1 MPKTIHALLVG
12 INAYQQKPLY
22 GCVNDA
28 LAVGRFFK
36 TFTAQ
41 PETDLI
47 WNPKYLLAPHAADQA
62 EIDAAAAIDPKV
74 ADQRLPTRQELIEAF
89 ETHFL
94 SDQVKPDDICLFYY
108 SGHGAQEVAA
118 PEFQHLE
125 SDGMNQTFV
134 CLDSREPGN
143 RDLLDKE
150 MAWLLAQTRSRIP
163 NGHLL
168 VITDNCFAGNATR
181 NSDATVRDRRER
193 ASDEPT
199 PFSELLGVKNNPET
213 DWIFKITDGKAF
225 YTKEAPHIHL
235 AASRENETSKE
246 TAIAGKNHGV
256 FTWNLLSVLQQGG
269 TALNYVEIMRRTESM
284 VRAMIANQLPQL
296 NAWAGAAKSDS
307 FLGADLAPIPTEYPV
322 LYEKGRWLLQAG
334 ALNGISVDASGKRKT
349 TVKLSGGREVEILEL
364 HSTYSLLNAASFQ
377 KEDTLLSML
386 PERAVILQMPAA
398 QISVFIDRENVS
410 EDAYAKLQQAVT
422 AIKPLYCH
430 FDAPNASEAEYA
442 VMQDS
447 KGHYMLV
454 QKNSDYPVFKRQ
466 IQAFQFIEFCEAVG
480 CWRYVHRQ
488 NKSDMSGLTT
498 DDIELT
504 FEVLHDVNPETVNG
518 TSGKIVSEDRIH
530 LTYQP
535 EDANGIEKVP
545 AIRCKVRLKKQG
557 FWIGGLYMDNEFGI
571 YEFLPP
577 KQDTTGQERYFE
589 YQADGASFNAVPI
602 RMDPI
607 RISQGV
613 LETTEYIK
621 IFISNRQFSLSDFVQ
636 EPLPLDEQTKRGN
649 IGFGKGAQTPPEW
662 MVITVPVRISVS
674 QTQVNLRSLS
684 GAGFRISGLPEG
696 FEAKAAM
703 SNLSAIEQKMRDA
716 PAERSQEMVFQ
727 KTIMPPAWL
736 WGDIPSASVV
746 FDSRVDAREMD
757 AVSVIELTDVKGQ
770 LNQPFFL
777 ELDEPCAE
785 DEVIVAYGYDED
797 MEGFMPVGLSN
808 GSAQVEILTLPS
820 ETAGQITDDVPG
832 FQQKDLKRSV
842 KMFFKKVIKK
852 QNPNTLAMVNK
863 DLSRET
869 DPTRIKAAVDQAQNI
884 LLVTHGF
891 LGDTDKM
898 AVAIMQK
905 TQIHTSYQVVLAYDF
920 ENLNTPLEKT
930 AKDLYQ
936 RLTAVGVYTPDS
948 GRRLT
953 ILASSMG
960 GVMCRWM
967 LEKDKS
973 GIEYVRKLFLVAAP
987 NLGTELSEFRKRLFS
1002 LIGKAMAG
1010 VQAFKPYLIPL
1021 SFLAKKAGKEVWVTL
1036 NQLHREKSDFLKA
1049 LNLQAVLPAE
1059 IERSTIVGSVKD
1071 MSLNRNN
1078 NGKFWARLKRFALK
1092 VFTSTF
1098 IFEGEHD
1105 LVNPLDSQKGAPWF
1119 KPEDITQVK
1128 VDHMSYYFE
1137 EESLRVIEAALE
1149 VKPRA

>member
-1 MPKTIHALLVG
+1 MPKTIHALIVG
-12 INAYQQKPLY
+12 INAYPQKPLY

-41 PETDLI
+41 PETDLL
-47 WNPKYLLAPHAADQA
+47 WNPRYLLAPHAEDLA
-62 EIDAAAAIDPKV
+62 EIQVAEAIDPKV
-74 ADQRLPTRQELIEAF
+74 AERRLPTRQELIDAF

-94 SDQVKPDDICLFYY
+94 SNQVQPDDICLFYY

-118 PEFQHLE
+118 PEFQHME
-125 SDGMNQTFV
+125 PDGMNQTFV

-150 MAWLLAQTRSRIP
+150 MAWLLTQAKSRIP
-163 NGHLL
+163 EGHLL

-199 PFSELLGVKNNPET
+199 PFSELLGVKDRPET
-213 DWIFKITDGKAF
+213 DWIFKLSDGKAF
-225 YTKEAPHIHL
+225 YTKEASHIHL

-256 FTWNLLSVLQQGG
+256 FTWNLLNVLQQGG
-269 TALNYVEIMRRTESM
+269 TTLNYIEIMRRTESL
-284 VRAMIANQLPQL
+284 VRAMIANQLPLL
-296 NAWAGAAKSDS
+296 NAWAGANKAVS
-307 FLGADLAPIPTEYPV
+307 FLGANLPPVPSEYPV

-334 ALNGISVDASGKRKT
+334 ALNGIVMDAGGQQKT
-349 TVKLSGGREVEILEL
+349 MVKLSGGRDVEVLEVY
-364 HSTYSLLNAASFQ
+364 STYSLLDPGKFDKN
-377 KEDTLLSML
+377 DTVQTML
-386 PERAVILQMPAA
+386 PERAVITQMPAGK
-398 QISVFIDRENVS
+398 IGIFIHHQQVS
-410 EDAYAKLQQAVT
+410 ETARGQLEKAIS

-430 FDAPNASEAEYA
+430 FNAPDEATAEYS
-442 VMQDS
+442 VEQD
-447 KGHYMLV
+447 GDGMFMLI

-466 IQAFQFIEFCEAVG
+466 TQAFQFVEFCEAVG
-480 CWRYVHRQ
+480 CSRYVH
-488 NKSDMSGLTT
+488 GLTKADMAGLT
-498 DDIELT
+498 PDDIELH
-504 FEVLHDVNPETVNG
+504 FEVLHDVHADTVNAAK
-518 TSGKIVSEDRIH
+518 GKIVDADHIH
-530 LTYQP
+530 LTYHP
-535 EDANGIEKVP
+535 EDAEGIEKVP
-545 AIRCKVRLKKQG
+545 AFRCQVRLKKQG
-557 FWIGGLYMDNEFGI
+557 FWIGGLYLDNEFGI
-571 YEFLPP
+571 YEFMPP

-602 RMDPI
+602 RMDPV

-613 LETTEYIK
+613 LEATEYIK
-621 IFISNRQFSLSDFVQ
+621 IFISNRKFSLSDFVQ
-636 EPLPLDEQTKRGN
+636 EPLPLDEQVFKGN
-649 IGFGKGAQTPPEW
+649 IGFGKGPQTPPEW
-662 MVITVPVRISVS
+662 MVITVPVRISVA
-674 QTQVNLRSLS
+674 QTQVDLRALS
-684 GAGFRISGLPEG
+684 GTGFRISGLAQD
-696 FEAKAAM
+696 FKAKAALA
-703 SNLSAIEQKMRDA
+703 NLSALEQKL
-716 PAERSQEMVFQ
+716 AETSGARGGEMFLQ
-727 KTIMPPAWL
+727 KVLLPPAAL
-736 WGDIPSASVV
+736 WGDVASTSVV
-746 FDSRVDAREMD
+746 FNSELEAREMD
-757 AVSVIELTDVKGQ
+757 AVSVIELTDVQGE
-770 LNQPFFL
+770 LSQPFY
-777 ELDEPCAE
+777 LDLKTPCAE

-797 MEGFMPVGLSN
+797 MEGFMPVGISN
-808 GSAQVEILTLPS
+808 GSGQVEILTLPS
-820 ETAGQITDDVPG
+820 ETPGQITSDVPG
-832 FQQKDLKRSV
+832 FQEKDLKRSV

-869 DPTRIKAAVDQAQNI
+869 DPVKIKAAVDQAQNI
-884 LLVTHGF
+884 LLATHGF

-898 AVAIMQK
+898 VAAIMQK
-905 TQIHTSYQVVLAYDF
+905 TNIHESYQVILTYDF

-930 AKDLYQ
+930 AKDLYN
-936 RLTAVGVYTPDS
+936 RLEAVGVYTPGS

-967 LEKDKS
+967 LEQDKS

-987 NLGTELSEFRKRLFS
+987 NLGTEISEFRKRLFS

-1036 NQLHREKSDFLKA
+1036 NQLHREKSEFLKT
-1049 LNLQAVLPAE
+1049 LNHQAMLPAD

-1098 IFEGEHD
+1098 VFEGEHD
-1105 LVNPLDSQKGAPWF
+1105 LINPLDSQKGAPWF

-1137 EESLRVIEAALE
+1137 EESLRVIEAALSIR
-1149 VKPRA
+1149 PRA